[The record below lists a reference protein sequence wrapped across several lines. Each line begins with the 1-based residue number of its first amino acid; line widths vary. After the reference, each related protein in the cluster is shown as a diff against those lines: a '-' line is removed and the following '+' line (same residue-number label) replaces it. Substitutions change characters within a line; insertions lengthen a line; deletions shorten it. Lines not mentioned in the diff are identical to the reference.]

1 MNSRA
6 LSGTARLLGCD
17 VEVSASQ
24 AGSRRATNFN
34 LQSGNSH
41 GAPSCRINLQCGK
54 APESPEAAERLR
66 ELAKLK
72 TRSFKPA
79 LVSAFKEFAAL
90 VGVDK
95 AKLLLATEYGAEEP
109 EELKSSQL
117 MDAIDSLY
125 GG

>member
-6 LSGTARLLGCD
+6 LSGTARPPGCD

-54 APESPEAAERLR
+54 ARLIGGREAQP
-66 ELAKLK
+66 AK
-72 TRSFKPA
+72 
-79 LVSAFKEFAAL
+79 
-90 VGVDK
+90 
-95 AKLLLATEYGAEEP
+95 
-109 EELKSSQL
+109 Q
-117 MDAIDSLY
+117 
-125 GG
+125 GGC